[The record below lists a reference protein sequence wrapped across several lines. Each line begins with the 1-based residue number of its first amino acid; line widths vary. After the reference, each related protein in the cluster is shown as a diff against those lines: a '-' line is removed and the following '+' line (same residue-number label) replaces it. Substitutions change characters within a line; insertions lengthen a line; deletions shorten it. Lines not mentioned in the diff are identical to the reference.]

1 MIVKEKYK
9 AVYIFILALPLPFW
23 VVWDKIQL
31 SHDRS
36 QASNVRRNFMSYYYD
51 YYYVGTP
58 AWHTF
63 LKLFILK

>member
-31 SHDRS
+31 SHDQDLGQKVCLLQCQFSDSRS
-36 QASNVRRNFMSYYYD
+36 
-51 YYYVGTP
+51 
-58 AWHTF
+58 
-63 LKLFILK
+63 LF